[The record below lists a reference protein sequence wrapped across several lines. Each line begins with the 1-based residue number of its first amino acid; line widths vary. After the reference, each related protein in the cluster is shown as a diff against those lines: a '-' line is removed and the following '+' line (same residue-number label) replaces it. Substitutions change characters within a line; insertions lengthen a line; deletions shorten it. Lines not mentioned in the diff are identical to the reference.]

1 MTEKLEI
8 MKTNRQ
14 KDQVMWVDLD
24 HVKVKS
30 YEKQQLK
37 LKYHLLRRNYCNLKK
52 VLHLKAGAVYQKV
65 YIKQKVLFSYLKGSI

>member
-1 MTEKLEI
+1 

-24 HVKVKS
+24 HEKVKS

-37 LKYHLLRRNYCNLKK
+37 LKYHLLRRKHYILKK
-52 VLHLKAGAVYQKV
+52 FL
-65 YIKQKVLFSYLKGSI
+65 